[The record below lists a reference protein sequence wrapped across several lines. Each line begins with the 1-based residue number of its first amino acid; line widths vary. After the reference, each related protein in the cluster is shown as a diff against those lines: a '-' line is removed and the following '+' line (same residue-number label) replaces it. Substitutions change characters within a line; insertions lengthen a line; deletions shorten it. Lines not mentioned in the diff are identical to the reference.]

1 MPKSSY
7 RLLRMKASP
16 YMPTTKVGKLALY
29 FVLLRAVVAILQLV
43 ALAGNWPGLMSAVS
57 GWGTAF
63 NWILIPLLTILFWRW
78 ARDRFMW
85 RLRNRLIVTYV
96 FIGVI
101 PVLLLTMLVG
111 IAGYL
116 FLNQYATSQA
126 GQELEA
132 EARSLEVVSSSI
144 AADIAQR
151 AGKSQALEALHD
163 LRFVE
168 SRFPGLEVAVWRGG
182 KPLYLHKDL
191 KADTAPAD
199 MKLPEWITGDFRGRV
214 TEDGRLFLRAVS
226 STGEGDAR
234 VRVLV
239 SAPISKEVMAR
250 AAQGLGELRIYAST
264 SVRVRGENKGGGI
277 RFSRPQRPTGVRV
290 ETPATSGE
298 TAAQKS
304 DENPNVD
311 YQINQSPTLSAG
323 SVTEDDRWYNARATY
338 GTLTPLRDWATGQEA
353 ITSLVV
359 STRPMVLIGR
369 LFSNMGEFA
378 GAVLT
383 AMGAIA
389 ITFAVIELIAIFFGI
404 GLTRTITNSVY
415 NLYKATQ
422 HINRG
427 DLTHRIKVKNKD
439 QLADLQNSFNS
450 MSQNLERLI
459 EEQKEKERL
468 ESELAI
474 AQEVQATLF
483 PRETAEIQ
491 SLELHGICRPA
502 RSVSGDYYDFIPCGS
517 EQLALA
523 LGDISGK
530 GISAALLMATVHSAV
545 RVYEF
550 GKAPSRKELVRAGTA
565 AIASALNTG
574 DGPEYAMSGGLHSP
588 AIVMELLNRHL
599 YYSTTPEKYATLF
612 LGVYDGHRRTLT
624 YCNAG
629 HLPPIIIS
637 EDGTVR
643 RLETGGM
650 VVGLFDRMTYE
661 ESVIELRPRD
671 IFVAFSDG
679 ITEPENEFG
688 EFGETRLIELIRENR
703 HLPLARLSETVTA
716 AVQDWIGSA
725 EQPDDVTLVLA
736 RTR

>member
-1 MPKSSY
+1 MPRSSY
-7 RLLRMKASP
+7 RLFRRKASSHL
-16 YMPTTKVGKLALY
+16 PTTKVGRLAMYFAILRAGIGAVQLLALW
-29 FVLLRAVVAILQLV
+29 FGWQ
-43 ALAGNWPGLMSAVS
+43 GTFQAVS

-63 NWILIPLLTILFWRW
+63 TWILGVLLTILLYRW
-78 ARDRFMW
+78 LRDRFMW

-101 PVLLLTMLVG
+101 PVLLLTLLVG

-126 GQELEA
+126 MQELDSEVS
-132 EARSLEVVSSSI
+132 SLEMMTASI
-144 AADIAQR
+144 AQDVAQR
-151 AGKSQALEALHD
+151 PPKNSIDALHD
-163 LRFVE
+163 LHFAETRY
-168 SRFPGLEVAVWRGG
+168 PGLEVTVWING
-182 KPLYLHKDL
+182 KPTFFSRAGKDED
-191 KADTAPAD
+191 ASAQ
-199 MKLPEWITGDFRGRV
+199 KLPEWV
-214 TEDGRLFLRAVS
+214 TEDFKGRAIEDGKMFLRVVS
-226 STGEGDAR
+226 HAENAGQK

-239 SAPISKEVMAR
+239 SAPVSQALMDR
-250 AAQGLGELRIYAST
+250 AAAQLGELRIYSGTTVT
-264 SVRVRGENKGGGI
+264 SPKKKPRGGI
-277 RFSRPQRPTGVRV
+277 TI
-290 ETPATSGE
+290 SGDPKPN
-298 TAAQKS
+298 ASVNVS
-304 DENPNVD
+304 DENENVD
-311 YQINQSPTLSAG
+311 YTLDRAPALRAG
-323 SVTEDDRWYNARATY
+323 KVSDDNRWWNRASTF
-338 GTLTPLRDWATGQEA
+338 GTLTPVKDWKNGKSGIA
-353 ITSLVV
+353 SVV
-359 STRPMVLIGR
+359 VTTRPQTLIDR
-369 LFSNMGEFA
+369 LFSNMGQIA
-378 GAVLT
+378 TVVLT
-383 AMGAIA
+383 AMMVISV
-389 ITFAVIELIAIFFGI
+389 IFACIELVAIFFGV

-422 HINRG
+422 HINKG
-427 DLTHRIKVKNKD
+427 DLSHRIQVRSKD

-450 MSQNLERLI
+450 MTENLEKLI

-468 ESELAI
+468 ENELAI

-483 PRETAEIQ
+483 PRETAEIK

-502 RSVSGDYYDFIPCGS
+502 RTVSGDYYDFIPCGS
-517 EQLALA
+517 EQLAIA

-550 GKAPSRKELVRAGTA
+550 GKAPSRKELVRAGA
-565 AIASALNTG
+565 AALAGALNTA
-574 DGPEYAMSGGLHSP
+574 DGPEYSMAGGLHSP
-588 AIVMELLNRHL
+588 AMVMELLNRHL
-599 YYSTTPEKYATLF
+599 YYSTQPEKYATLF
-612 LGVYDGHRRTLT
+612 LGMYDGHRRTLT

-629 HLPPIIIS
+629 HLPPIIIG
-637 EDGTVR
+637 EDGSVR

-650 VVGLFDRMTYE
+650 VVGLFDRMEYQ

-688 EFGETRLIELIRENR
+688 EFGEARLIDLIRENR

-716 AVQDWIGSA
+716 AVQDWIGSN

>member
-1 MPKSSY
+1 MPVPSY
-7 RLLRMKASP
+7 RLLRRKASAR
-16 YMPTTKVGKLALY
+16 YPTSKVGRLALY
-29 FVLLRAVVAILQLV
+29 FFVLRGIVAALELTGALFNMPRLV
-43 ALAGNWPGLMSAVS
+43 SAVE

-63 NWILIPLLTILFWRW
+63 SWILGALLIILFWRW
-78 ARDRFMW
+78 ARDTFMW

-101 PVLLLTMLVG
+101 PVLLLTALVG

-126 GQELEA
+126 IQELDSET
-132 EARSLEVVSSSI
+132 RTLEMVSASI
-144 AADIAQR
+144 ATDIAKR
-151 AGKSQALEALHD
+151 NPKTAIEALHD
-163 LRFVE
+163 LGFVDT
-168 SRFPGLEVAVWRGG
+168 RFPGVEVTAWINDKPSFLYRQG
-182 KPLYLHKDL
+182 KIQTPEEL
-191 KADTAPAD
+191 
-199 MKLPEWITGDFRGRV
+199 KLPDWVKDDFRGRV
-214 TEDGRLFLRAVS
+214 MQDGRLHLRAVS
-226 STGEGDAR
+226 HADGANQK
-234 VRVLV
+234 VRVLI
-239 SAPISKEVMAR
+239 SSPISQSIMDR
-250 AAQGLGELRIYAST
+250 ASVGLGELRLYSST
-264 SVRVRGENKGGGI
+264 SVEVRGQRKGGVSV
-277 RFSRPQRPTGVRV
+277 SRQKKPGLNAAVK
-290 ETPATSGE
+290 TSDGD
-298 TAAQKS
+298 K
-304 DENPNVD
+304 NVD
-311 YQINQSPTLSAG
+311 YEIERAPAVRAG
-323 SVTEDDRWYNARATY
+323 NVPEDSRWYNRRSTF
-338 GTLTPLRDWATGQEA
+338 GTLTPVKDWSTGENA
-353 ITSLVV
+353 IASLVV
-359 STRPMVLIGR
+359 TTRPFTLIDR
-369 LFSNMGEFA
+369 LFSNLGQFA
-378 GAVLT
+378 SAVLT
-383 AMGAIA
+383 GMIALAIV
-389 ITFAVIELIAIFFGI
+389 FAVIELIAIFFGI

-427 DLTHRIKVKNKD
+427 DLKHRIAVKSKD
-439 QLADLQNSFNS
+439 QLAALQGSFNA
-450 MSQNLERLI
+450 MSENLEKLI

-483 PRETAEIQ
+483 PRETAEIR

-502 RSVSGDYYDFIPCGS
+502 RTVSGDYYDFIPCGS
-517 EQLALA
+517 EQLGLA

-550 GKAPSRKELVRAGTA
+550 GKAPSRKELIRVGAPALAG
-565 AIASALNTG
+565 AINQV
-574 DGPEYAMSGGLHSP
+574 DGPEYSFSGGLHSP
-588 AIVMELLNRHL
+588 SSVMELLNRHL
-599 YYSTTPEKYATLF
+599 YYSTQPEKYATLF

-629 HLPPIIIS
+629 HLPPIVIS

-650 VVGLFDRMTYE
+650 VVGLFDRMLYE
-661 ESVIELRPRD
+661 ESVIEMRPRD

-688 EFGETRLIELIRENR
+688 EFGEERLIELIRENR
-703 HLPLARLSETVTA
+703 SLPLARLSETVTA